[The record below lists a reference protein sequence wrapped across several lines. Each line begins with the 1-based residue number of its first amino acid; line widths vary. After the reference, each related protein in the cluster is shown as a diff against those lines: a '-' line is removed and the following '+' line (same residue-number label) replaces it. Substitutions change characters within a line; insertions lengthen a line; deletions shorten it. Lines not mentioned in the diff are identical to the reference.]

1 MGPLDK
7 IADDFWRSPQDLTNC
22 DLAETENQIIPAR
35 PQPFKKILQ
44 QPLDISW
51 AAFEEHVNNL

>member
-1 MGPLDK
+1 MILQK
-7 IADDFWRSPQDLTNC
+7 MINLLNKTDDFMT
-22 DLAETENQIIPAR
+22 IPAR